1 MNLKDCYSKNIQK
14 GKKKE
19 LINAVEKQKIYEEI
33 MAFICFENEIN

>member
-1 MNLKDCYSKNIQK
+1 MMNLKDFYSKRE
-14 GKKKE
+14 KKE